1 MFPRRVTVRRITPR
15 RRGLS
20 TPSSCLGPSSLSF
33 PDMLSWLAAQLMLS
47 LRAWNADISLFPGGD
62 LDRAAPD
69 AGEWNPSPSGLAFR
83 LCCFRMRCRC

>member
-1 MFPRRVTVRRITPR
+1 
-15 RRGLS
+15 
-20 TPSSCLGPSSLSF
+20 
-33 PDMLSWLAAQLMLS
+33 MLS